1 MLFTA
6 AHAAHIVH
14 RDIKPENIM
23 IRPDGYLKILDFGLA
38 KLVEQKAV
46 GLEESTIH
54 QNQTAKGIILG
65 TVNYMS
71 PEQAKS
77 EKIDGRTDI
86 FSFGVLIYEMIAGRT
101 PFAGDSVSE
110 TFANLMNKQP
120 QPLARYAANV
130 PDELQRIVRKALT
143 KDKEMRYQTARDLLI
158 DLKNLQRTLD
168 IQGEMEH
175 LIIPNRMPSGQIEEN
190 AAEIFNRKS
199 IEETNVESS
208 NKTTQDITN
217 SSSLDYAITQAKSH
231 KLVSAMIIGIVLLGI
246 ISALA
251 YFAYFA
257 KSSAKQIESIAVMP
271 FVNESGNAD
280 TEYLSDGMTES
291 LINRLSQLPKL
302 SVKARSSVFRYK
314 GKVIE
319 PQTVGNELSVQAIL
333 NGRVVV
339 RGDNFTLSLE
349 LVDAETGNQIWGEQ
363 YNRKQIELV
372 SLQNEIARDVTSKLQ
387 IKMSGAEQQQLTK
400 NYTKNAEAYQLF
412 LKGRYHTEK
421 YTPQDLRKA
430 MAYFQQAIAL
440 DPSFAAGYANL
451 GGNYYLLAGEE
462 DFPVRESM
470 LKAKE
475 NVLKAISLDDRV
487 SIAHEVLGLIFWHHE
502 YDYAAGERELKRALE
517 IDPNDS
523 SARETY
529 SRFLSSLDK
538 HEEALA
544 EAQRAAVISPLSPS
558 IISSIGSALL
568 AARRYDEAVVQFKK
582 SIELDAYLGFVHS
595 GLAATYQ
602 MQQNYAESIEERAKV
617 AEILGDKKGAAFI
630 RESFAQG
637 GWQGF
642 LRAMTENSQAP
653 KVKPMIK
660 AGMYAELGN
669 KDKAFEILNSLYEER
684 SPSLLEIKVNPTLDS
699 LRDDPR
705 FQELL
710 RKVGFPP

>member
-1 MLFTA
+1 
-6 AHAAHIVH
+6 
-14 RDIKPENIM
+14 
-23 IRPDGYLKILDFGLA
+23 
-38 KLVEQKAV
+38 
-46 GLEESTIH
+46 
-54 QNQTAKGIILG
+54 
-65 TVNYMS
+65 
-71 PEQAKS
+71 
-77 EKIDGRTDI
+77 
-86 FSFGVLIYEMIAGRT
+86 
-101 PFAGDSVSE
+101 
-110 TFANLMNKQP
+110 
-120 QPLARYAANV
+120 
-130 PDELQRIVRKALT
+130 
-143 KDKEMRYQTARDLLI
+143 
-158 DLKNLQRTLD
+158 
-168 IQGEMEH
+168 
-175 LIIPNRMPSGQIEEN
+175 
-190 AAEIFNRKS
+190 
-199 IEETNVESS
+199 
-208 NKTTQDITN
+208 
-217 SSSLDYAITQAKSH
+217 
-231 KLVSAMIIGIVLLGI
+231 
-246 ISALA
+246 
-251 YFAYFA
+251 
-257 KSSAKQIESIAVMP
+257 
-271 FVNESGNAD
+271 
-280 TEYLSDGMTES
+280 
-291 LINRLSQLPKL
+291 
-302 SVKARSSVFRYK
+302 
-314 GKVIE
+314 
-319 PQTVGNELSVQAIL
+319 
-333 NGRVVV
+333 
-339 RGDNFTLSLE
+339 
-349 LVDAETGNQIWGEQ
+349 
-363 YNRKQIELV
+363 
-372 SLQNEIARDVTSKLQ
+372 
-387 IKMSGAEQQQLTK
+387 MSGAEQQQLTK

-440 DPSFAAGYANL
+440 DPSYAAGYANL
-451 GGNYYLLAGEE
+451 GGNYYLLAREE

-487 SIAHEVLGLIFWHHE
+487 WIAHEVLGLILWYHE

-558 IISSIGSALL
+558 IISSIGYALL

-630 RESFAQG
+630 RESFAKG

-642 LRAMTENSQAP
+642 LRAMTENSRAP
-653 KVKPMIK
+653 KVKPMFK

-705 FQELL
+705 FRDLL
-710 RKVGFPP
+710 RRVGLPQ